1 MALTIE
7 EPTPERP
14 SAAAGELL
22 LAGAASDA
30 YVARLVEAIGAARLN
45 AFFPAADLVRN
56 HLSFLGQLGSHGVY
70 DGLALSPVTGLPT
83 AREIL
88 RVKIDRD
95 LATEFLR
102 DAARHPPPA
111 ADSPMARRIAYYAA
125 LSKHPVMPM
134 SRMRVELRQQ
144 IAANDLAT
152 FRIVFDR
159 FDLATGVFARYTI
172 LLTQH
177 DAFWRRPHVIVNDDE
192 LAAPTEAFRRIV
204 ARFAS
209 HEAEVAFVLLSKL
222 EAITVEDV
230 RRCRIGP
237 LLMPGVEVGA
247 ALEALLDPRR
257 TPEAAAA
264 PPWILCLPE
273 DRAGI
278 EVAAHAAGDP
288 LARLYREAVSPEAR
302 VLIDAKA
309 DQLGYR
315 VAKSRKFV
323 CPEPLRPRLANLCRE
338 LGVPSIVR
346 GI

>member
-14 SAAAGELL
+14 SAGTGELL
-22 LAGAASDA
+22 LAADVADA

-45 AFFPAADLVRN
+45 SFFPPADLVRN
-56 HLSFLGQLGSHGVY
+56 HLAFLGRRGSHGVY
-70 DGLALSPVTGLPT
+70 DGLALSPATGLPT

-95 LATEFLR
+95 LAAEFLLES
-102 DAARHPPPA
+102 AKHAPPA
-111 ADSPMARRIAYYAA
+111 AGTSMARRIAYYAA
-125 LSKHPVMPM
+125 LSKHQVMPM

-144 IAANDLAT
+144 LAAADQAT
-152 FRIVFDR
+152 FRITFDR

-177 DAFWRRPHVIVNDDE
+177 DAFWRRPHVIVNDED

-237 LLMPGVEVGA
+237 LLMPGVEVGDA
-247 ALEALLDPRR
+247 IEALLDPRR

-264 PPWILCLPE
+264 PPWILCFPE

-278 EVAAHAAGDP
+278 EVAAHAGGDP
-288 LARLYREAVSPEAR
+288 LAPLYRDVVSPEAR
-302 VLIDAKA
+302 LLVDAKA
-309 DQLGYR
+309 DELGYR

-323 CPEPLRPRLANLCRE
+323 CPEPLRPRLATLCRE
-338 LGVPSIVR
+338 LGAPSIVR
-346 GI
+346 GT